1 MRAVWAS
8 AVMAVAMNAFAA
20 NPDEAQIE
28 QLMNAPAKPA
38 TAAPAKPDRKGA
50 AKNETDSA
58 VSLVGQRVA
67 VETRQ
72 RGFYVGTLTAVTR
85 ETLTL
90 AIELPTRSV
99 SYSLPRGDVASV
111 TAR

>member
-8 AVMAVAMNAFAA
+8 AVMAVAMDAFASS
-20 NPDEAQIE
+20 PDEAQIE
-28 QLMNAPAKPA
+28 QLMNAPARPAAA
-38 TAAPAKPDRKGA
+38 TARPEKKGA
-50 AKNETDSA
+50 AKNEPDSA
-58 VSLVGQRVA
+58 ASLVGQRVA

-72 RGFYVGTLTAVTR
+72 RGFYIGTLTAVTR

-90 AIELPTRSV
+90 AIELPARSV

-111 TAR
+111 TVR

>member
-8 AVMAVAMNAFAA
+8 AVMAVALNAFAA

-38 TAAPAKPDRKGA
+38 ATPAKPDKTTA
-50 AKNETDSA
+50 AKNEPDSA
-58 VSLVGQRVA
+58 ASLVGQRVA

>member
-8 AVMAVAMNAFAA
+8 AVMAVAANAFAA
-20 NPDEAQIE
+20 SPDEAQIE
-28 QLMNAPAKPA
+28 QLMNAPA
-38 TAAPAKPDRKGA
+38 TAAAVKPERRNA
-50 AKNETDSA
+50 AKNESDSTA
-58 VSLVGQRVA
+58 SLVGQRVA

-72 RGFYVGTLTAVTR
+72 RGFYIGTLTAVTR

-90 AIELPTRSV
+90 AIELPARSV